1 MNKIKEIDL
10 KALSDDGKT
19 YYEIALCLRT
29 GEYIRIKNPS
39 CSAAAVDAACAYFC
53 VDYDGSVYKRVKVFF
68 MGTSPEL
75 NLNMI
80 PKKYHKYFKEA

>member
-29 GEYIRIKNPS
+29 GEYIRIKNPG
-39 CSAAAVDAACAYFC
+39 CSAAALDAACAYFC
-53 VDYDGSVYKRVKVFF
+53 VDNNANAYKFIKVFF
-68 MGTSPEL
+68 QGTSPEI

-80 PKKYHKYFKEA
+80 PKKYHRYFKS